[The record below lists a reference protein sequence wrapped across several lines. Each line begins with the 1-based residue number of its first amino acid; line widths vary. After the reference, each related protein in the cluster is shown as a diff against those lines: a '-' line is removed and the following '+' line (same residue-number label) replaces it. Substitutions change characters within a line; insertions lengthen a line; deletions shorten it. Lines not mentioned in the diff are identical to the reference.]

1 MAKMKLVFF
10 LSTEDTQHITVLTY
24 ISNNSVS
31 SIFLGAIIHSFYQEE
46 CGNISS
52 IVQFDSISQNTFS
65 TLSSTFVVVC
75 LYDMRS
81 PSIDLGVGG
90 YLWPI
95 VAVFPRVAMATLPLH
110 FCHHLVGYLIPWPP
124 VCSVTEDEPK
134 CQFLAWINH
143 EKDLLMLIFYIQTSH
158 SNNGAL

>member
-1 MAKMKLVFF
+1 MQPV
-10 LSTEDTQHITVLTY
+10 TVLRY

-31 SIFLGAIIHSFYQEE
+31 SIFLGAIIHLFYQED
-46 CGNISS
+46 CGKISS
-52 IVQFDSISQNTFS
+52 IVQFDSVSQNTFS
-65 TLSSTFVVVC
+65 TFVVVC
-75 LYDMRS
+75 YCDTGT

-95 VAVFPRVAMATLPLH
+95 VAVFPRVTMATLPLH

-134 CQFLAWINH
+134 CQLCFWSLKDRLYKILAKQRLDSRLCSHANQQVLACWI
-143 EKDLLMLIFYIQTSH
+143 
-158 SNNGAL
+158 GC